1 MQSDYMHWAKT
12 RQQAP
17 FTLAISGIQPI
28 ALEELG
34 ASWSD
39 LALEPPAGYGWPPL
53 SVRIAERYG
62 VTPECV
68 VTAAGTSGANHL
80 AMAALIEAGDEVVC
94 ETPGYEP
101 MLTLAA
107 HLGGRLRPVA
117 RRADHGFALD
127 AGAVASA
134 ITSGTRLVVLS
145 NLHNP
150 SSAAT
155 DAATLRAVGDAAAR
169 VGAHVL
175 VDEVYLDSAF
185 EAAPASAA
193 LLGEPFLITSSLTK
207 VYGISGLRAG
217 WIVAPPALAGRL
229 WQLKNLFGVND
240 AHPAERLA
248 LVALGRLN
256 VFAARARAILDVNR
270 AAWNAWLAAH
280 REDLDAPPSTVGT
293 TAFPRVV
300 HGDGDMLERVLRDR
314 FDTTVVPGRF
324 FGAPGH
330 VRVGLCGDPEGFEAG
345 LARLSSALES
355 LRERRG

>member
-1 MQSDYMHWAKT
+1 MRSEYMHWAKT
-12 RQQAP
+12 RQQAR

-34 ASWSD
+34 ASWHD

-53 SVRIAERYG
+53 AARIAERYG
-62 VTPECV
+62 VPPECV

-80 AMAALIEAGDEVVC
+80 AMAALIEPGDEVVC

-107 HLGGRLRPVA
+107 HLGGRPRYVS
-117 RRADHGFALD
+117 RRAEAGFAID
-127 AGAVASA
+127 AGAVAAA
-134 ITSGTRLVVLS
+134 IGPATRLVVLS

-150 SSAAT
+150 TAAVT
-155 DAATLRAVGDAAAR
+155 DASTLRAIGEAASR

-175 VDEVYLDSAF
+175 VDEVYLDAAF
-185 EAAPASAA
+185 EAAPPSAA
-193 LLGEPFLITSSLTK
+193 SLGEPFLITSSLTK

-217 WIVAPPALAGRL
+217 WVVAPPALAERL

-248 LVALGRLN
+248 LVALGRLD

-270 AAWNAWLAAH
+270 AAWNACLAAH
-280 REDLDAPPSTVGT
+280 PDDLDARASVVGT

-300 HGDGDMLERVLRDR
+300 RADGDVLERVLRYR
-314 FDTTVVPGRF
+314 YDTTVVPGRF

-330 VRVGLCGDPEGFEAG
+330 VRIGLCGDPAGFASG
-345 LARLSSALES
+345 LERLSSALES
-355 LRERRG
+355 LR